1 LFDPDSDFDI
11 DIDAPTLRRTNG
23 TISSV
28 ACEGLLANDLVQP
41 LDDLLQLL
49 VGNPSE
55 FLPNPLNRHCS
66 YLTDLCPRLFGQPR
80 TTQFKR

>member
-41 LDDLLQLL
+41 LDDLLQL
-49 VGNPSE
+49 
-55 FLPNPLNRHCS
+55 
-66 YLTDLCPRLFGQPR
+66 
-80 TTQFKR
+80 